1 MKIAFKLAAAFATLA
16 LVGVAMP
23 AQAENKYLGVDV
35 SLANGKVTLNSIIA
49 SATHKYEVAS
59 GDIQKDF
66 DVNGTETTDKSK
78 ISGHLKMHRDS
89 QNASIVAVAQSGVS
103 AVIAWDFAETKV
115 KVKVFNGSKLL
126 ASDLP
131 PHGSLSLSLQ
141 YKEVASLTVVQSYVK
156 SFSGVKAQFV
166 ATNTVVAAGPL
177 ATLVA
182 ATTAKVRYQTFLANN
197 QFYPLVNANCS
208 SFGIANS
215 SPLKVHVRG
224 QRDST
229 NPFNPTDT
237 KNLTDMTAQ
246 WTFGSLN
253 SFVGTKTNQSVPF
266 YVLSTNFGI
275 YAPLENGTIGSST
288 QLVANQGPIT
298 NNVVVKLYQN
308 ESLGACTP
316 YKLNLDGYATVNS
329 NGSMS
334 FTATYLNAPYQE
346 VDVYM
351 SSTGTW
357 TPLLWSTPD
366 SVLGLSCMLGTSV
379 STSCQKTQ

>member
-1 MKIAFKLAAAFATLA
+1 M
-16 LVGVAMP
+16 
-23 AQAENKYLGVDV
+23 
-35 SLANGKVTLNSIIA
+35 
-49 SATHKYEVAS
+49 
-59 GDIQKDF
+59 
-66 DVNGTETTDKSK
+66 
-78 ISGHLKMHRDS
+78 
-89 QNASIVAVAQSGVS
+89 
-103 AVIAWDFAETKV
+103 
-115 KVKVFNGSKLL
+115 
-126 ASDLP
+126 
-131 PHGSLSLSLQ
+131 
-141 YKEVASLTVVQSYVK
+141 
-156 SFSGVKAQFV
+156 
-166 ATNTVVAAGPL
+166 
-177 ATLVA
+177 
-182 ATTAKVRYQTFLANN
+182 
-197 QFYPLVNANCS
+197 
-208 SFGIANS
+208 
-215 SPLKVHVRG
+215 
-224 QRDST
+224 
-229 NPFNPTDT
+229 
-237 KNLTDMTAQ
+237 
-246 WTFGSLN
+246 
-253 SFVGTKTNQSVPF
+253 PF

-366 SVLGLSCMLGTSV
+366 SVLGLSCMLGTSI